1 VSPASCARYGTFVS
15 QTRALGLHLKINLTS
30 IEHVK
35 TNIFLLSVAEVLIYF
50 KIAPVNESVSFE
62 SSSYNFTIKE
72 NEPEASTVG
81 TVKALTGSPLVSVS
95 YNMKTYEDIF
105 SVDGEGTI
113 KALRPLDKEEEEWYI
128 LTVQAIDSRTPAN
141 TAETTVLFLF

>member
-1 VSPASCARYGTFVS
+1 LAAVNSLFSIQILSYTQV
-15 QTRALGLHLKINLTS
+15 KI
-30 IEHVK
+30 
-35 TNIFLLSVAEVLIYF
+35 NIFLLSVAKVLIHF
-50 KIAPVNESVSFE
+50 KIASLTESVSFE
-62 SSSYNFTIKE
+62 NSSYKFTIKE

-81 TVKALTGSPLVSVS
+81 KVKALTGSPLVSVS

-128 LTVQAIDSRTPAN
+128 LTVEAIDSRTPAN